1 MCNSFEKCSIEL
13 KLAKIVD
20 DQINNKSEDNSME
33 RDIFIIMVF
42 CLVSEQL
49 DILRKSH
56 PFRRG
61 GFAPALSDE
70 EVVTIE
76 ICGEYFKLNTD
87 KDLFNYFKAHYQD
100 WFPALSDRTSFVRQA
115 ANLWHVKTLIHQ
127 QLVQEANQKLADV
140 QVIDTVPLPV
150 CRWVRGERDR
160 VFSGVADYGY
170 CAAKDF
176 YYYGFKLGLRV
187 SRIGMITSACLLSSR
202 AHDVN
207 HTEELIDGFGKIVLG
222 DKGFLDQFRA
232 ELLKDR
238 YGTRLIV
245 PKRKNMKETAE
256 TVAAQPTFQF
266 FRKIRKVVEI
276 VGSHLTERF
285 QITKIRV
292 HDLWHFQHRLIRK
305 ILAHTVMVFLNLQ
318 LNRKPLDLDGLIAF

>member
-1 MCNSFEKCSIEL
+1 
-13 KLAKIVD
+13 
-20 DQINNKSEDNSME
+20 ME

-56 PFRRG
+56 PIRRG

-70 EVVTIE
+70 EVITME

-87 KDLFNYFKAHYQD
+87 KDLFGYFKAHYQD
-100 WFPALSDRTSFVRQA
+100 WFPELSDRTLFVRQA
-115 ANLWHVKTLIHQ
+115 ANLWQFKALIQQ
-127 QLVQEANQKLADV
+127 QLTQTANQQFSDI

-150 CRWVRGERDR
+150 CQWVRGIRDR
-160 VFSGVADYGY
+160 IFSGEADYGY

-176 YYYGFKLGLRV
+176 HYYGFKLGVRV

-207 HTEELIDGFGKIVLG
+207 HTEALIDGFGKTVLG
-222 DKGFLDQFRA
+222 DKGFIDQFRA
-232 ELLKDR
+232 QLLKDR
-238 YGTRLIV
+238 YGTQLIV
-245 PKRKNMKETAE
+245 PKRKNMP
-256 TVAAQPTFQF
+256 PTREAIIDKSISKL
-266 FRKIRKVVEI
+266 FRKIRKVVET

-305 ILAHTVMVFLNLQ
+305 ILA
-318 LNRKPLDLDGLIAF
+318 RDGDGIFKSATEPKTA